1 MRSTIV
7 KKVDSTLNLVVEM
20 QAPAT
25 LLIKL
30 TGNGGGD
37 NNPLSIGVVRD
48 ALDQAT
54 GVTLLSFESAGVTG
68 WDSRFV
74 AFIRKCAELC
84 RQRNVELQDDRL
96 PEGGERSQPIA

>member
-1 MRSTIV
+1 MNAKKDV
-7 KKVDSTLNLVVEM
+7 KQSDSTLNLVMEM

-30 TGNGGGD
+30 SGNASGG

-48 ALDQAT
+48 ALDQTT
-54 GVTLLSFESAGVTG
+54 GLRLLSFESAGVTA

-74 AFIRKCAELC
+74 AFIRKCVELC
-84 RQRNVELQDDRL
+84 RKRNVEFRDDGL
-96 PEGGERSQPIA
+96 PQ